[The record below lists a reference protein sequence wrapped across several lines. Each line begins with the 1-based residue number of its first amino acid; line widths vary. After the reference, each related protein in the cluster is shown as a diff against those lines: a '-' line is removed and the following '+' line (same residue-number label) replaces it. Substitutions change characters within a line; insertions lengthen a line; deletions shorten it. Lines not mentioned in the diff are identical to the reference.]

1 MGNSMFTG
9 KNILITGGTGSIGS
23 EIVRQL
29 LSLGPNVIRIY
40 SRDEG
45 KQFLLQQELRE
56 YGNVRFLI
64 GDIRD
69 RERLSF
75 AMQDIDYVFHTAGL
89 KHVPSCEYN
98 PFEAIKTNV
107 LGTQNLIDCCLE
119 HNVEKVIAIS
129 TDKAANPANTMGTTK
144 LLMEKLVTAANLYR
158 GKKRTVFSSVR
169 FGNVLGSRGSVVP
182 LFIQQALAR
191 KPLTIT
197 DPEMTRFM
205 MSISQAVR
213 LVFRAAEVSEGG
225 EIFILKMPVVK
236 IADLADAIR
245 FMVAE
250 SRNEMPVPVE
260 VIGLRPGE
268 KIYEELMTEDEAKR
282 AYEFENMFVIVPDSI
297 EKLTSWKN
305 KGLLLTKRARY
316 SSLDEDLLTPD
327 KVKDLIASEVRRQLE
342 LLKEKG
348 YHVG

>member
-1 MGNSMFTG
+1 MFKG
-9 KNILITGGTGSIGS
+9 KNILITGGTGSIGG

-29 LSLGPNVIRIY
+29 LSMGPNVIRIF

-45 KQFLLQQELRE
+45 KQFSMQQELTE
-56 YGNVRFLI
+56 YDNIRYLI

-75 AMQDIDYVFHTAGL
+75 ALQDIDFVFHTAGL
-89 KHVPSCEYN
+89 KHVPACEYN

-158 GKKRTVFSSVR
+158 GKKRTVFSCVR

-191 KPLTIT
+191 KPLTVT
-197 DPEMTRFM
+197 DLEMTRFM

-213 LVFRAAEVSEGG
+213 LVFRAAEASEGG
-225 EIFILKMPVVK
+225 EIFILKMPVLK

-250 SRNEMPVPVE
+250 ERNETPVPIE
-260 VIGLRPGE
+260 VIGLRAGE
-268 KIYEELMTEDEAKR
+268 KLYEELMTEDEAKR
-282 AYEFENMFVIVPDSI
+282 AYEFEDMFVIVPDSV
-297 EKLTSWKN
+297 ENLTTWN
-305 KGLLLTKRARY
+305 KKGIPLTHRTRY
-316 SSLDEDLLTPD
+316 SSLDEVLLTPAQ
-327 KVKDLIASEVRRQLE
+327 VKDLIASEIGKQLD
-342 LLKEKG
+342 LLKEKS
-348 YHVG
+348 